1 MSLRP
6 CVRTKVVLHES
17 AQSRVYTVYTL
28 HVNPNGT
35 HCQQMCMSLVGHVLQ
50 LFVSPL
56 SDHRHSTAAVK
67 YPSRLKVMEAWF
79 CFISPAGRCWLGLFW
94 VSEQKTAP
102 LKLINAIGDGRI
114 TSQTEWNQLSPLRK
128 WRHASFVS
136 HDMRF
141 SYCYNSAITESLFSP
156 TETHTCHSR
165 TTGYQSKCITMNI
178 LGIIVL
184 EFTDTQVV
192 SKRDVLLC

>member
-1 MSLRP
+1 MANIVSK
-6 CVRTKVVLHES
+6 CV
-17 AQSRVYTVYTL
+17 
-28 HVNPNGT
+28 
-35 HCQQMCMSLVGHVLQ
+35 SLVGHVLQ

-56 SDHRHSTAAVK
+56 SDRDHRHSTAAVK
-67 YPSRLKVMEAWF
+67 YPSRLKVMEARF

-102 LKLINAIGDGRI
+102 LKLINAIGDRRI
-114 TSQTEWNQLSPLRK
+114 TSQTEWNQLSLLRRQ
-128 WRHASFVS
+128 RHASFVS
-136 HDMRF
+136 HDMQF
-141 SYCYNSAITESLFSP
+141 SYCYNSAIAQNHFFFP
-156 TETHTCHSR
+156 TETHTCHSG